1 MAVDTGLTGL
11 TGLINRPRTIH
22 RGSCSDGGHFVDTN
36 TVLYVTFSGQ
46 TNAYDGATNSAG
58 RRCVRNEGCQSR
70 AQSLCRSV
78 ATGTSNGP
86 FAPNRGPSESLLSVA
101 RVPDLNGTL
110 IRVAGA

>member
-1 MAVDTGLTGL
+1 MAVDTGL

-22 RGSCSDGGHFVDTN
+22 RGSCSDGGNFVDTN

-58 RRCVRNEGCQSR
+58 RCGVRNEGCQSR
-70 AQSLCRSV
+70 PQELYRSV
-78 ATGTSNGP
+78 ATGASDGA
-86 FAPNRGPSESLLSVA
+86 FAPNRDPSESLLSVA
-101 RVPDLNGTL
+101 RVHDLNDTL